1 MKSLGF
7 LEYAWTLFVEKDRV
21 KTKLLLSSEI
31 PFPRLYNDNSGL
43 VCAFPEPIVILTD
56 DESTVSLMGNKF
68 HADAKGKSQLVSL
81 FRASV
86 FHLGAHV
93 MCSNYADYEEWKK
106 RKDNRLTRFIISL
119 LEDVGVNA
127 YIALQCPNGIADIA
141 FANTLSLKRLRR
153 IGKVFNP
160 ATRLMAGLLMKMNT
174 GIDFDELKK
183 EQSSINN
190 LNESLIRLKEK
201 SSQRLT
207 DCEVNLKE
215 EKLAAANEIYNTLVN
230 FSTIIETPFLPHT
243 EELGKCSI
251 FPPFSFIDSDVTT
264 EETFK
269 KCLKHLG
276 GSTVVLGNEE
286 QASGKMVET
295 ESVQVF
301 DSWQRQKEKDTKTL
315 SKYESLLPLTSFKSI
330 VMPEQDYTE
339 YLRTKSRCKSEAHRL
354 IESLLVARDAVDED
368 PRKLY
373 GVLDLQEMI
382 QVVASK
388 SPSVDVFMLDQNLS
402 KSYSWVILLDASKSM
417 KCIKEFAMDILIM
430 LAEVAGELLQ
440 DQYSWAMYAFN
451 DRFLVLKDFRDRYNT
466 RVKSLIGGLKF
477 EGFTYMPDALKLA
490 GQVIKSRTD
499 NMRLILVI
507 SDGWPYGYSDMSMA
521 LSETLKTLAG
531 GNISVIGIGAQ
542 SKQMEF
548 YFKSCGTVY
557 TLRDLTKKFSHLYM
571 EASNTIAES

>member
-1 MKSLGF
+1 MGL
-7 LEYAWTLFVEKDRV
+7 LEYAWTLFFEKDPI

-31 PFPRLYNDNSGL
+31 SFPRLYNDSNGF
-43 VCAFPEPIVILTD
+43 VCAFPEPRVIQTD
-56 DESTVSLMGNKF
+56 DESIVSLMGYKF
-68 HADAKGKSQLVSL
+68 HADTKGKRQLVSL

-106 RKDNRLTRFIISL
+106 QKDNRLTRFIISL
-119 LEDVGVNA
+119 LEDVEVNA
-127 YIALQCPNGIADIA
+127 YVASRYPDRIADLA
-141 FANTLSLKRLRR
+141 FANTLSFKRLRR

-160 ATRLMAGLLMKMNT
+160 ATRLMAALLMKMNT
-174 GIDFDELKK
+174 GIDFNELMN
-183 EQSSINN
+183 EQSSLDN
-190 LNESLIRLKEK
+190 LCKLLSRLKEK
-201 SSQRLT
+201 SVQYLT
-207 DCEVNLKE
+207 DDKMNLKE
-215 EKLAAANEIYNTLVN
+215 EKLADASEIYNTLVN
-230 FSTIIETPFLPHT
+230 SGTIIETPFLPHT

-251 FPPFSFIDSDVTT
+251 FSSSSFIDTDVTMEDT
-264 EETFK
+264 YK

-276 GSTVVLGNEE
+276 GSALTSANEE
-286 QASGKMVET
+286 QTSRKIAET
-295 ESVQVF
+295 EAVQVF
-301 DSWQRQKEKDTKTL
+301 DSWQRQKEKDTKAL
-315 SKYESLLPLTSFKSI
+315 SKYESLLPLTRFKSI
-330 VMPEQDYTE
+330 AMPEQDYTE

-373 GVLDLQEMI
+373 GVLDLQEII

-417 KCIKEFAMDILIM
+417 KCIKEFALDILIM
-430 LAEVAGELLQ
+430 LAEVASELLQ
-440 DQYSWAMYAFN
+440 DHHSWAMYAFN
-451 DRFLVLKDFRDRYNT
+451 DRFLMLKDFKDRYNT

-499 NMRLILVI
+499 SMRLILVI
-507 SDGWPYGYSDMSMA
+507 SDGWPYGYSDMSTA

-548 YFKSCGTVY
+548 YFKSCGIVY
-557 TLRDLTKKFSHLYM
+557 TLRDLTKKFSRLYI
-571 EASNTIAES
+571 EASNTAAEA